1 MNTKTTLIVVAI
13 IVVIFGALFWFSRGG
28 GGASGVTAI
37 VEGDWVRGAESG
49 KLELIEYGDFQCPAC
64 AAYEP
69 LLLQA
74 QADFKD
80 SLTFAYRQFPLM
92 QIHPNGLP
100 SSKASEA
107 AGKQGKFWEMHD
119 LLYKEQEKWATT
131 SDAKE
136 VFTGYAKTLGL
147 DITRFSAD
155 FDSKETEAAIQED
168 FTGGLKLGVQG
179 TPTFFLNGK
188 KISNPSDY
196 QDLKAQL
203 EDALANRPIQKAAA
217 AGKEYHTHADFI
229 VYVNGT
235 PVDFSKAKYQS
246 NKESKRD
253 EWVHLHDGNGKVI
266 HVHKEGITLRYF
278 FSTLGMVLTSDC
290 FGLDTG
296 ERYCTGG
303 GKVLTLFVNG
313 ERKNISDYQ
322 MRDLDRVLLTFGNDT
337 EATMT
342 AQVASV
348 SDTACIFSGKCP
360 ARGKPPAEE

>member
-1 MNTKTTLIVVAI
+1 MNTKTTVIVVALI
-13 IVVIFGALFWFSRGG
+13 AVIFGALFWFSRGG
-28 GGASGVTAI
+28 GGATGVTA
-37 VEGDWVRGAESG
+37 VTEGDWVRGAENA

-80 SLTFAYRQFPLM
+80 SLVFAYRQFPLM

-100 SSKASEA
+100 SAKASEA

-119 LLYKEQEKWATT
+119 LLYKEQEKW
-131 SDAKE
+131 SDTAEPKK

-147 DITRFSAD
+147 DIARFSAD

-188 KISNPSDY
+188 KISNPSNY
-196 QDLKAQL
+196 QDFKAQL
-203 EDALANRPIQKAAA
+203 EDALVNRPIQEAAA
-217 AGKEYHTHADFI
+217 ATNEYHTHADFI
-229 VYVNGT
+229 VYVNGM

-246 NKESKRD
+246 DKGSERD
-253 EWVHLHDGNGKVI
+253 EGVHLHDGNGKVI
-266 HVHKEGITLRYF
+266 HIHKEGITLRYF
-278 FSTLGMVLTSDC
+278 LSTLGMVLTSDC

-303 GKVLTLFVNG
+303 GKTLGLFVNG
-313 ERKNISDYQ
+313 EPKSISDYQ
-322 MRDLDRVLLTFGNDT
+322 MKDLDRVLLTFGNDT
-337 EATMT
+337 EATVA
-342 AQVASV
+342 AQALSVA
-348 SDTACIFSGKCP
+348 DTACIFSSKCP
-360 ARGKPPAEE
+360 ERGKPPLE